1 MDTGIIQLV
10 NKGENMPSLMNGLFR
25 VNAIPQKLF
34 FTSGSGTLYLP
45 AGYYR
50 FVLRGAGGAGGG
62 DNRPMD
68 ADLRYTSGR
77 GGRGK
82 LTVVTRYYSTPQTLN
97 YYIGDAGLTYPNNG
111 NGGLGGYESV
121 SKSYAAP
128 GGGGGKPTYIYIN
141 NEYIHALGGGGGGGA
156 SEFLIFGWAP
166 GGAGGGYYRFSN
178 GVITSVPGK
187 NSASVKRG
195 AGTNG
200 NTVDFPSLYGAHG
213 ANIYSGNTTEI
224 LSYGGVGG
232 IGGGAS
238 GGAGTEYSHAG
249 SAGGG
254 GAGGDLEAGGGAG
267 DDTVLPNIY
276 PATINA
282 GLWQGLTTTAENA
295 QYGITGNYGSGGDG
309 EKWSSNSLPGKKL
322 SFPTNGIGGCF
333 LIERL

>member
-1 MDTGIIQLV
+1 MDTGIIQSV

-25 VNAIPQKLF
+25 VNAIPQKLL

-45 AGYYR
+45 AGYYK
-50 FVLRGAGGAGGG
+50 FILRGGGGAGGG
-62 DNRPMD
+62 DDGNSGVHSGS
-68 ADLRYTSGR
+68 SGR

-82 LTVVTRYYSTPQTLN
+82 LNVVTRYYSTPQTLN
-97 YYIGDAGLTYPNNG
+97 YYIGDAGLTHPNNG
-111 NGGLGGYESV
+111 NGGLGGYDSV

-141 NEYIHALGGGGGGGA
+141 NEYIYALGGGGGGGA
-156 SEFLIFGWAP
+156 GSMLFFGWAP
-166 GGAGGGYYRFSN
+166 SGAGGGYYRFSN

-187 NSASVKRG
+187 NGVSVKRG

-213 ANIYSGNTTEI
+213 GNIYSGNTTEI
-224 LSYGGVGG
+224 LSYGGAGG
-232 IGGGAS
+232 TGGGAS
-238 GGAGTEYSHAG
+238 GGAGTEYSYSG
-249 SAGGG
+249 SPGGG

-267 DDTVLPNIY
+267 GDARLPNIY

-282 GLWQGLTTTAENA
+282 GLWQGLTTTSENA
-295 QYGITGNYGSGGDG
+295 QYGISGNYGSGGDG
-309 EKWSSNSLPGKKL
+309 EKMVENQPITSA
-322 SFPTNGIGGCF
+322 TNGIAGCF